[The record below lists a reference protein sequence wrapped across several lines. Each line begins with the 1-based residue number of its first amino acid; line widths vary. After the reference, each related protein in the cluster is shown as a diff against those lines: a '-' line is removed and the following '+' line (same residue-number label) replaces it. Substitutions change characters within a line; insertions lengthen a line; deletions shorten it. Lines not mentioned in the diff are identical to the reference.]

1 MNKYIH
7 TLKVTQNLKP
17 LICCGLILSKFNT
30 NLNLKSFSQYR
41 HTISNIRNYSNVI
54 YQYISILEN
63 KESFHYDDIL
73 SDERLSTQRLMSGII
88 SYNNTVSD
96 FTMLRLMK
104 DDSKR
109 NSLIQRLKT
118 INLIISQL

>member
-1 MNKYIH
+1 M
-7 TLKVTQNLKP
+7 KVTQNLKP